1 MFSPSPDCIPWT
13 AAKGATVQQN
23 ATLLLQQKPKS
34 FQLKQDG
41 HLTHLS
47 PTMQAHIGAVDS
59 TARPN
64 GQLTPT

>member
-13 AAKGATVQQN
+13 AEKGATV
-23 ATLLLQQKPKS
+23 QQKPKS

-41 HLTHLS
+41 HLTHLG

-64 GQLTPT
+64 GQLTPS